1 MIRKLSDS
9 KRNTLDIEG
18 QVTMKRKWTKN
29 ETYTVYFSIQN
40 LVKIETDFFFKA
52 SKSNNLETNSPFFVL
67 SSAQNFRVDNYD
79 NFKV

>member
-29 ETYTVYFSIQN
+29 ETYTVCFSIQN
-40 LVKIETDFFFKA
+40 LVKTETDFFFKT
-52 SKSNNLETNSPFFVL
+52 SKSNYLETNSPFLCSV
-67 SSAQNFRVDNYD
+67 QH
-79 NFKV
+79 KI